1 MAAELVHAITGQEFG
16 PSQGKFLIIVKALYE
31 LKLSGATWHQKFS
44 DNLRDMG
51 FRPCHADSDLWMRDR
66 GDHYEYIA
74 AIVDDLLIFEPLQK
88 IWGYTLKG
96 VGY

>member
-1 MAAELVHAITGQEFG
+1 MQLQVKSLDLQETI
-16 PSQGKFLIIVKALYE
+16 SIIVKALYD
-31 LKLSGATWHQKFS
+31 LKASGAMWHQKFS
-44 DNLRDMG
+44 DSLRDMG